1 MPKNKETCRCFSI
14 CHLSVPDF
22 LTKNF
27 LRSQIRE
34 IQQRKKEPLT
44 LVSGGMKSNCINNC
58 PLKTVHFE
66 HFWRITTWNPN
77 WEFEREGFL
86 CKQIHSKVSS
96 LASYWIP
103 EGKQRNEE
111 EKKGIKITENQTAGM
126 KRNGSKCQKTKKHA
140 GVFPYAILVFQI
152 FWQKTF

>member
-1 MPKNKETCRCFSI
+1 MDRNAKNKETCRCFSI

-34 IQQRKKEPLT
+34 IQQRKKEPPT

-77 WEFEREGFL
+77 WEFEREDFCAKKSTQKCPVWLVMDPGR
-86 CKQIHSKVSS
+86 
-96 LASYWIP
+96 
-103 EGKQRNEE
+103 ETEE
-111 EKKGIKITENQTAGM
+111 
-126 KRNGSKCQKTKKHA
+126 
-140 GVFPYAILVFQI
+140 
-152 FWQKTF
+152 

>member
-1 MPKNKETCRCFSI
+1 MQKTQKYAGVFSI

-22 LTKNF
+22 LTKNL

-58 PLKTVHFE
+58 PNCPLKIVHFE
-66 HFWRITTWNPN
+66 LFWRSTTWNPN
-77 WEFEREGFL
+77 WEFDRECFL
-86 CKQIHSKVSS
+86 CKKIHSKVFS

-103 EGKQRNEE
+103 EGKQRNQE
-111 EKKGIKITENQTAGM
+111 EKK
-126 KRNGSKCQKTKKHA
+126 
-140 GVFPYAILVFQI
+140 
-152 FWQKTF
+152 

>member
-1 MPKNKETCRCFSI
+1 MDRNAKNKETCRCFSI

-34 IQQRKKEPLT
+34 IQQRKKEPPT

-77 WEFEREGFL
+77 WEFEREDF
-86 CKQIHSKVSS
+86 CAKKIHSKVSS
-96 LASYWIP
+96 LASHGP
-103 EGKQRNEE
+103 R
-111 EKKGIKITENQTAGM
+111 KGNRGM
-126 KRNGSKCQKTKKHA
+126 KRRKKE
-140 GVFPYAILVFQI
+140 
-152 FWQKTF
+152 

>member
-1 MPKNKETCRCFSI
+1 MDRNAKKQRNMQVFSI

-34 IQQRKKEPLT
+34 VQQRKKEPLT

-58 PLKTVHFE
+58 PLKTDHFE

-77 WEFEREGFL
+77 WEFEREDF
-86 CKQIHSKVSS
+86 C
-96 LASYWIP
+96 A
-103 EGKQRNEE
+103 
-111 EKKGIKITENQTAGM
+111 
-126 KRNGSKCQKTKKHA
+126 
-140 GVFPYAILVFQI
+140 
-152 FWQKTF
+152 